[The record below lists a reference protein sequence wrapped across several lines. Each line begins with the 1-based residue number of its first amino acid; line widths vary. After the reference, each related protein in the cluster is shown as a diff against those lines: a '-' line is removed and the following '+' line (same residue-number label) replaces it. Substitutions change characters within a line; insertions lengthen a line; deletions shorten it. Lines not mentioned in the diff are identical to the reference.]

1 MLDLKKLYV
10 EIHDRLWLKALSI
23 LKNEDD
29 ASDVIQEVFY
39 KLCEMNK
46 AEQDKMESPKSY
58 LWRMV
63 QNRSFD
69 VIKKRKNEVDTNVL
83 YSVHS
88 SSREYDKFEL
98 QDFLEFIESLLVFN
112 VEEQK
117 VWAEMKQGLPNRE
130 IAEETGIKV
139 DKIRKIRFTIKRR
152 IQNKLKVKSR

>member
-83 YSVHS
+83 YSVPS

-139 DKIRKIRFTIKRR
+139 DKIRNFPTPYDIT
-152 IQNKLKVKSR
+152 ST